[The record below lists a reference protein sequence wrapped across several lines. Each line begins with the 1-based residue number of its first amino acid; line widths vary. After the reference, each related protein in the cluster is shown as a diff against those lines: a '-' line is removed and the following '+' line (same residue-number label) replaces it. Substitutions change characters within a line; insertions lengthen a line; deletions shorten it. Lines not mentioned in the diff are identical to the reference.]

1 MTQLQLGRSIL
12 GVAVAALL
20 AGCASTEGPVSGT
33 GQTATQARPAL
44 GSGTGQTATQARPA
58 LGTGTGAVI
67 GGTNVGNAEGGSLI
81 GGTGASGYPLQD
93 RAFQRDPSGQR

>member
-20 AGCASTEGPVSGT
+20 AGCASTEGPV
-33 GQTATQARPAL
+33 
-44 GSGTGQTATQARPA
+44 SGTGQTATQARPA